1 MANSVIVIALFASIL
16 TVEPLGISTST
27 ALAIRFD
34 PQVIAIAYLPIESP
48 TTSADASNAT
58 VGEFVVL
65 QHENASRLVE
75 QGSPQTQPQDRLGT
89 LGVCVLAVE
98 QDMIQRGSRLHT
110 PSMAWAFL
118 SSTVHAFAHRWLH
131 HSVNLA
137 TQSFNDLVVPSI
149 NLALRALDGVWFG
162 YIVTRLAIGLSRVV
176 AVDCFGMVRTA
187 VLNRLWVPIT
197 RSKDRYRQKKVQ

>member
-65 QHENASRLVE
+65 QHENTSRLVE
-75 QGSPQTQPQDRLGT
+75 GSPQTQPQDRLGT

-98 QDMIQRGSRLHT
+98 QDMIQR
-110 PSMAWAFL
+110 M
-118 SSTVHAFAHRWLH
+118 
-131 HSVNLA
+131 
-137 TQSFNDLVVPSI
+137 TQGADE
-149 NLALRALDGVWFG
+149 
-162 YIVTRLAIGLSRVV
+162 
-176 AVDCFGMVRTA
+176 
-187 VLNRLWVPIT
+187 
-197 RSKDRYRQKKVQ
+197 